1 MEDATRVTTGRPHS
15 TYPTNAGAYAA
26 QRAYGTAP
34 RCDEV
39 LAARLADGLQRL
51 EWVGATLE
59 RLLGR
64 LLRRPGG

>member
-1 MEDATRVTTGRPHS
+1 MTTGRPQP
-15 TYPTNAGAYAA
+15 TYPTNAGAYAAA

-51 EWVGATLE
+51 EWLGATLE

-64 LLRRPGG
+64 LLGRPTG